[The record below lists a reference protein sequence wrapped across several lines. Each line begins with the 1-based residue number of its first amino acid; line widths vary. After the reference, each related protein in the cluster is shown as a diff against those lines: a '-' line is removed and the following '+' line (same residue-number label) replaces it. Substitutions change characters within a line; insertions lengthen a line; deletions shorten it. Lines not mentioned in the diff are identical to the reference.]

1 MPGNKKR
8 TKKSGATSQAKPAQ
22 GNNVVIHRSTK
33 STMVG
38 IVVALGLVGW
48 LIMGPGAEDET
59 VSVIVPTLSETA
71 AMGEKTFNRQC
82 IECHGE
88 NAGGSSNGPP
98 LIHPF
103 YRPGHHA
110 DGAFVNAISKG
121 VRQHH
126 WQFGPMPTQPKVMAE
141 EVRPLI
147 AYIREVQRANGIN

>member
-1 MPGNKKR
+1 MPSNKKR
-8 TKKSGATSQAKPAQ
+8 IKKSGSASQATPPQ
-22 GNNVVIHRSTK
+22 GSNVVIHRSTK
-33 STMVG
+33 TTMIG

-48 LIMGPGAEDET
+48 LIIGPETEDHT

-71 AMGEKTFNRQC
+71 SAGEKTFNRVC
-82 IECHGE
+82 VDCHGE
-88 NAGGSSNGPP
+88 NAGGSSDGPP

-110 DGAFVNAISKG
+110 NGAIVNAISKG

-126 WQFGPMPTQPKVMAE
+126 WKFGPMPTQPKVMQE